1 MNKVTM
7 TDYINEQSTVCQN
20 IIQNRKQILTDFN
33 DNINLAK
40 TQWIFLATGSSL
52 NAINSVKYFI
62 EQICDVE
69 INIYDSSVFVHYMEH
84 WNKDAVFFVISQS
97 GKSASTLNAVKKLES
112 NNVSDI
118 FLLTAN
124 QTIPQSLKKIVI
136 NCGEEKVGFVTKGF
150 TSTVTTLIL
159 MALEY
164 AYKAQKISKEQYDLE
179 IEKLINHSSLIDDVI
194 KHSFTW
200 YEQNKRG
207 LIQANRYI
215 ILAYGDQLG
224 IANEATTKLIE
235 TVRYPTSSYELEEYM
250 HGPYLELNSNHCIFF
265 IESTGSLLE
274 RSKLLKKYIQV
285 QGAKCYSISTE
296 IGEENFILTKE
307 GFDFPICSVILF
319 QVIATLLSKDK
330 GINIQTPIFSDFD
343 DVLKSKI

>member
-7 TDYINEQSTVCQN
+7 IDYINEQSIVCQN

-69 INIYDSSVFVHYMEH
+69 INIYDPSVFVHYMEH
-84 WNKDAVFFVISQS
+84 WNKDVMFFVISQS
-97 GKSASTLNAVKKLES
+97 GKSTSTLNAIKKLQS
-112 NNVSDI
+112 NNISDV
-118 FLLTAN
+118 FLLTSN
-124 QTIPQSLKKIVI
+124 HTIQESLKKIII
-136 NCGEEKVGFVTKGF
+136 NCGEEKIGFVTKGF

-164 AYKAQKISKEQYDLE
+164 AYKTQKISKEQYDLE
-179 IEKLINHSSLIDDVI
+179 IEKLIDHSSLIDDVI
-194 KHSFTW
+194 KRSFTW
-200 YEQNKRG
+200 YEQNKHG

-250 HGPYLELNSNHCIFF
+250 HGPYLELSSNHCIFF
-265 IESTGSLLE
+265 IESSGVLLE
-274 RSKLLKKYIQV
+274 RAKLLKKYVQT
-285 QGAKCYSISTE
+285 QGATCYSISTE
-296 IGEENFILTKE
+296 TRERNFTLAKE

-319 QVIATLLSKDK
+319 QVIAALLSKDK
-330 GINIQTPIFSDFD
+330 GVDIQIPIFSDFD
-343 DVLKSKI
+343 EVLKSKI